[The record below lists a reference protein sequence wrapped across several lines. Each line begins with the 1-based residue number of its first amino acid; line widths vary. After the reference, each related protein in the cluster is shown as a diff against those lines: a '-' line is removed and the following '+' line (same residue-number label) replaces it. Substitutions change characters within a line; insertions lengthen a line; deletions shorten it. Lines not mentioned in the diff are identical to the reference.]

1 MEIPRPL
8 QALGLPA
15 GFVGLVRGLL
25 LLNREPLFGVLGTL
39 GAMAL
44 LLGSLSKLCDD
55 SRAEWP
61 ENRSKEVQDGCENNS
76 I

>member
-1 MEIPRPL
+1 MKMPRPV

-15 GFVGLVRGLL
+15 GFVGLVGGLL

-44 LLGSLSKLCDD
+44 LLASLAMLCE
-55 SRAEWP
+55 S
-61 ENRSKEVQDGCENNS
+61 SGTK
-76 I
+76 

>member
-8 QALGLPA
+8 QALGLPV

-25 LLNREPLFGVLGTL
+25 LLDRAPLFGVLESL

-44 LLGSLSKLCDD
+44 LFAALTSL
-55 SRAEWP
+55 
-61 ENRSKEVQDGCENNS
+61 CES
-76 I
+76 SSTK

>member
-1 MEIPRPL
+1 MRMPLPL

-15 GFVGLVRGLL
+15 GFVGLVAGLL

-44 LLGSLSKLCDD
+44 LLGSVARLCE
-55 SRAEWP
+55 SSSTEMTSFPR
-61 ENRSKEVQDGCENNS
+61 R
-76 I
+76 